1 MNGPLAASA
10 IASAWPGLFVLF
22 GLAFGW
28 AWSIEK
34 KRHYLLLLTA
44 ACLLFATAAFMQI
57 MLLPLDIGANTIP
70 TGLLYTLAVL
80 AAAEAILRRSGRG
93 MGWKAALGAIGVI
106 TALLWYFYYI
116 RPNLLVRIYV
126 QAFGYGLIL
135 AAAAWRIRALRHGRL
150 VDRVLF
156 WVVAVVA
163 IHFFPRTWLTFGTD
177 ATASIEAFG
186 ASLFWNMMQL
196 LIAAAGTA
204 LAFALLAAA
213 LTDVIDDL
221 RRERD
226 VDPLTGVL
234 NRRGLEERVARLFR
248 NAGAPLSL
256 ILCDIDH
263 FKAINDAHGHAAG
276 DRVLAT
282 FAGVLRDSVREADLV
297 ARIGGEEFAIL
308 LPGMDVDAAMAVAEC
323 IRERLAIHRFPV
335 LGATESVTAS
345 FGLAQRDGSER
356 FQAFSARADA
366 RLYRAKREGRDRVVA
381 ADMPLTAGPA
391 EVAQQAN
398 AASPA
403 A

>member
-1 MNGPLAASA
+1 M
-10 IASAWPGLFVLF
+10 
-22 GLAFGW
+22 
-28 AWSIEK
+28 
-34 KRHYLLLLTA
+34 
-44 ACLLFATAAFMQI
+44 
-57 MLLPLDIGANTIP
+57 
-70 TGLLYTLAVL
+70 
-80 AAAEAILRRSGRG
+80 
-93 MGWKAALGAIGVI
+93 I

-213 LTDVIDDL
+213 LTDVMDDL

-282 FAGVLRDSVREADLV
+282 FAGVLRDSVREAYLV

-391 EVAQQAN
+391 EVAQPAN

>member
-1 MNGPLAASA
+1 M
-10 IASAWPGLFVLF
+10 
-22 GLAFGW
+22 
-28 AWSIEK
+28 
-34 KRHYLLLLTA
+34 
-44 ACLLFATAAFMQI
+44 
-57 MLLPLDIGANTIP
+57 
-70 TGLLYTLAVL
+70 
-80 AAAEAILRRSGRG
+80 
-93 MGWKAALGAIGVI
+93 
-106 TALLWYFYYI
+106 
-116 RPNLLVRIYV
+116 
-126 QAFGYGLIL
+126 
-135 AAAAWRIRALRHGRL
+135 
-150 VDRVLF
+150 
-156 WVVAVVA
+156 
-163 IHFFPRTWLTFGTD
+163 
-177 ATASIEAFG
+177 
-186 ASLFWNMMQL
+186 
-196 LIAAAGTA
+196 
-204 LAFALLAAA
+204 
-213 LTDVIDDL
+213 
-221 RRERD
+221 
-226 VDPLTGVL
+226 
-234 NRRGLEERVARLFR
+234 ARLFR

-391 EVAQQAN
+391 EVAQPAN